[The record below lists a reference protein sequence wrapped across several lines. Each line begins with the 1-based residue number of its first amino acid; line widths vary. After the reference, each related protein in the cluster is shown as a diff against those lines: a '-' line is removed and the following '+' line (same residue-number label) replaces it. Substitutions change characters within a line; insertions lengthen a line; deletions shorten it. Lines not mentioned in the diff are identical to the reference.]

1 MPPELCETPLEIPV
15 VALDFVLAAI
25 VDALAANAPR
35 HPTLI
40 WVIVRFRTSS
50 STVMLNS
57 KSLREGTLVHT
68 YYFTMHLLYYFKH
81 VLWRAR
87 GKLVR
92 RGIHHRRSSF
102 TSKVG

>member
-57 KSLREGTLVHT
+57 KSLREGTLVLILIILLCT
-68 YYFTMHLLYYFKH
+68 YCTISSTSCGGREESWCVVVFTIGA
-81 VLWRAR
+81 V
-87 GKLVR
+87 VSR
-92 RGIHHRRSSF
+92 R
-102 TSKVG
+102 K